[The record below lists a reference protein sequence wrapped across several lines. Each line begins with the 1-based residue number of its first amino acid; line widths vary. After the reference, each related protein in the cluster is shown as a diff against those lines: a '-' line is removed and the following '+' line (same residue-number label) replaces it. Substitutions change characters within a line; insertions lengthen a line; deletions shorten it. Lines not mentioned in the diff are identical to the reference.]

1 MSIQKEVYFNLFNE
15 KLDEFFID
23 IIIAFPKINE
33 FSKFKVG
40 LTMLKNIN
48 PKSPQNIFNNYII
61 PKYRNAILIR
71 DERFFLDITDFDIN
85 SKRRDYWID
94 FINQLKL
101 IWQTIDDNNKDI
113 IWKYFNILLI
123 LNDKCINV

>member
-15 KLDEFFID
+15 KLDEFFKD

-33 FSKFKVG
+33 FNKFKVG

-61 PKYRNAILIR
+61 QKYRNAILIR

-123 LNDKCINV
+123 LNDKCLNV